1 MMKIWKRIA
10 ALLLSLAAA
19 LSLTACDEEIDFSTD
34 DGTTWAVY
42 WYLCGSDL
50 ESGGGFASCDL
61 FELLETDLEN
71 VTVVIQTGGAEE
83 WQNDFV
89 ESSVL

>member
-19 LSLTACDEEIDFSTD
+19 LSLTACDEETYLSTD

-61 FELLETDLEN
+61 FELMETDLPEN

-83 WQNDFV
+83 
-89 ESSVL
+89 

>member
-19 LSLTACDEEIDFSTD
+19 LSLTACDEETDFSTD

-42 WYLCGSDL
+42 
-50 ESGGGFASCDL
+50 
-61 FELLETDLEN
+61 
-71 VTVVIQTGGAEE
+71 
-83 WQNDFV
+83 
-89 ESSVL
+89 